1 MREERCIAPHARRW
15 QWQLEGCRERVGD
28 ININIIIV
36 VIVCGGKEGGEGA
49 RAVEPR
55 QAPLRG

>member
-1 MREERCIAPHARRW
+1 MREERRFVRCRRK
-15 QWQLEGCRERVGD
+15 LEGCRERVGD

-49 RAVEPR
+49 WAVEPR